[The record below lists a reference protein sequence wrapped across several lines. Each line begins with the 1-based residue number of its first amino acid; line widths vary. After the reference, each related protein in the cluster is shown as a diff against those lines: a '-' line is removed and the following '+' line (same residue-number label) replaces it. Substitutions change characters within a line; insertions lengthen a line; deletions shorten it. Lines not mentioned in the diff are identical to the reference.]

1 MMGDDHN
8 SNNNNYDDDDVVES
22 SRTFIWHELA
32 KVTQCNRSE
41 CTQQ

>member
-8 SNNNNYDDDDVVES
+8 DDNADDDDDDVES
-22 SRTFIWHELA
+22 SRTFILHELA

-41 CTQQ
+41 CTRQ